1 MLRSLRGLLM
11 FSALTASPDGRT
23 PQSGRQ
29 FFRPPSREYGRSPS
43 VAITSSVLHWLC
55 IFLTEVDVT
64 SISLFF
70 LFVSEKRSHS
80 ALL

>member
-1 MLRSLRGLLM
+1 M

-29 FFRPPSREYGRSPS
+29 FYRPPSREYGRSPS
-43 VAITSSVLHWLC
+43 VAITSSVLHWAVL
-55 IFLTEVDVT
+55 FLTEVDVT

-70 LFVSEKRSHS
+70 LRFLKKIFSAFFKRSI
-80 ALL
+80 